1 MDRQKVTIYAVGLAG
16 AFALHLAIH
25 GAGWPGPVLSIAALG
40 VAGLV
45 LAQFPPLALRHPDLL
60 RASVLLIGG
69 LALAMPLLF
78 DPGAP
83 AGGGPLGGSPLG
95 GGSSGGGAGIAG
107 SEAVLWPQILV
118 AFFASRVLAAE
129 TEARFAA
136 FWADPL
142 GTTGPVGVQSS
153 LAALFLGAA
162 LGLVFHLALPWL
174 KALAP
179 AGPSGIL
186 VTALAGST
194 ALHSAIIVLFFVIL
208 AHLADALRLH
218 LADAAALASLRRRG
232 RTRAG
237 GSNDLNDLVAD
248 EIAVRPS
255 SRLLRLVADWVV
267 RSGRPDSDA
276 GPLSPAAAQDG
287 FHRAARQFAR
297 GLVPFLP
304 LLGFLGT
311 VVGLA
316 AAMAELPQG
325 LGAGGGGAD
334 IAASLAGLAIKFET
348 TLLGL
353 IGSIVASLL
362 IAVMERRETELA
374 AEARRVVGAL
384 VAAEAVRHG

>member
-1 MDRQKVTIYAVGLAG
+1 VDRQKVTIYAVGLAG

-25 GAGWPGPVLSIAALG
+25 SANWPGPVLAAAALG

-60 RASVLLIGG
+60 RAAVLLIGAI
-69 LALAMPLLF
+69 ALSMPLLF

-83 AGGGPLGGSPLG
+83 AVGGGTTVGEPGTAGI
-95 GGSSGGGAGIAG
+95 GGAD
-107 SEAVLWPQILV
+107 AVLWPQILV
-118 AFFASRVLAAE
+118 AFFASRVLASE

-142 GTTGPVGVQSS
+142 GTAGPVGVQSS

-174 KALAP
+174 KTLAP

-218 LADAAALASLRRRG
+218 LADAAALASLRRHG
-232 RTRAG
+232 RTRHAG
-237 GSNDLNDLVAD
+237 SAADLDAVVAD
-248 EIAVRPS
+248 EIAMRPS
-255 SRLLRLVADWVV
+255 SRLLRLVADWVM
-267 RSGRPDSDA
+267 RSSRPEAEA
-276 GPLSPAAAQDG
+276 GPLSPAASQDG

-384 VAAEAVRHG
+384 VAAEARHHG

>member
-1 MDRQKVTIYAVGLAG
+1 VDRQKVTIYAVGLAG

-25 GAGWPGPVLSIAALG
+25 AGNWPGPVLAAAALG

-60 RASVLLIGG
+60 RGAVLLIGG
-69 LALAMPLLF
+69 LTLAMPLLF
-78 DPGAP
+78 DPA
-83 AGGGPLGGSPLG
+83 AAVGGGPSGDGTTVGGPG
-95 GGSSGGGAGIAG
+95 TAGIGGA
-107 SEAVLWPQILV
+107 EAVLWPQILV
-118 AFFASRVLAAE
+118 AFFASRVLASE

-162 LGLVFHLALPWL
+162 LGLAFHLALPWL
-174 KALAP
+174 KTLAP

-218 LADAAALASLRRRG
+218 LADAAALASLRRHG
-232 RTRAG
+232 RARAG
-237 GSNDLNDLVAD
+237 GSAADLNALVAD
-248 EIAVRPS
+248 EIAARPS
-255 SRLLRLVADWVV
+255 SRLLRLVADWVA
-267 RSGRPDSDA
+267 RSGGPESDA

-384 VAAEAVRHG
+384 VATEAVRHG